1 MANEIVIQVNG
12 ETRQTAP
19 GVSVTGLLAELGLNA
34 GRVAIEYNLQIL
46 PKAKWEETRIAQGDR
61 LEIVQFVGGG

>member
-1 MANEIVIQVNG
+1 MSGELLIQVNG
-12 ETRQTAP
+12 ESRATPAGTT
-19 GVSVTGLLAELGLNA
+19 VLSLLDQLGLNA

-46 PKAKWEETRIAQGDR
+46 PKDKWSATPIASGDR

>member
-1 MANEIVIQVNG
+1 MAKEIVIQLNG
-12 ETRQTAP
+12 EPRETAA
-19 GVSVTGLLAELGLNA
+19 GMSVTGLLAELGLNA

-46 PKAKWEETRIAQGDR
+46 PKAKWGATQIAQGDK

>member
-1 MANEIVIQVNG
+1 MEPVQVQVNG
-12 ETRQTAP
+12 ENREFVAGITVPQ
-19 GVSVTGLLAELGLNA
+19 LLQQLGLNP

-46 PKAKWEETRIAQGDR
+46 PKAKWEGTKVVAGDR